1 MRCHYSLNLF
11 TRHRPGSRYPFALT
25 VAVCV
30 FVTLLPQTSLAHKA
44 PAGLDRLACVSLR
57 TLAGQ
62 GVAVTMEP
70 GADGSSIQID
80 FHRNTL
86 SSQALELVAQLQAP
100 MRLTFF
106 PGVALDD
113 AMCRQIAS
121 MRHLVSL
128 ELHKVVVTPQGL
140 VHITASRGL
149 RSLALHGLNLSNTDL
164 RAFGCL
170 GTIRRL
176 RIDSAVLSDDNWN
189 AIGTAASLQE
199 LSCEGVPLTPVA
211 WDAIRGLPA
220 LESMQV
226 GGKTVVQADIEA
238 MSQIPRL
245 REVKVQSA
253 RLTADWLE
261 PLAKLPNC
269 TSLDLSH
276 SRLDEDCLLGI
287 SKVAGLRELYLN
299 FTALR
304 GTHLDALHQL
314 RELSTLGLSDTR
326 LDDINAQKLSNCAR
340 LSCLTLSSP
349 NITDRGF
356 LALAELTD
364 LHELRVSGVQ
374 LSDSIFTTVSRL
386 DQLRELTA
394 YDIPI
399 TDDGAAQLERLQHLE
414 ELRLRYYRPPA
425 CALIGIRGMSSLG
438 RVAALRIL
446 EISGVRQTPESMVPL
461 VHLRALKTLI
471 MNDAQIDDRM
481 LRVASQLIALRELRV
496 AGSQKF
502 GDGAVDLLFEMP
514 DLEVLAVDDRG
525 LSADAMTR
533 LKKRFVV
540 DHPCGTFTITG
551 ADLGLNAEGLLY
563 IQDGTFNDA
572 SSP

>member
-1 MRCHYSLNLF
+1 MRYHYSLDLCR
-11 TRHRPGSRYPFALT
+11 RHGPESRYSFALT
-25 VAVCV
+25 VAVGV
-30 FVTLLPQTSLAHKA
+30 FVLPLVQTSLAQES
-44 PAGLDRLACVSLR
+44 PAGHDHLACENLR

-62 GVAVTMEP
+62 GVAVTMER

-121 MRHLVSL
+121 TRDLVSL
-128 ELHKVVVTPQGL
+128 QLQKVVVTPQGL
-140 VHITASRGL
+140 VHIAASRGL
-149 RSLALHGLNLSNTDL
+149 RSLTLHGLSLSNTDL
-164 RAFGCL
+164 RAIGCL
-170 GTIRRL
+170 GTMRTL
-176 RIDSAVLSDDNWN
+176 RIDHAVLSDDNWN
-189 AIGTAASLQE
+189 AIGTAGSLQE
-199 LSCEGVPLTPVA
+199 LSCEGVALTPVA
-211 WDAIRGLPA
+211 WAAIRGLPS

-226 GGKTVVQADIEA
+226 GGKTLVQTDLQA
-238 MSQIPRL
+238 MSQMPRL

-253 RLTADWLE
+253 RLTANWLT

-276 SRLDEDCLLGI
+276 SRLDEDCLLEI
-287 SKVAGLRELYLN
+287 AKVAGLRELYLN
-299 FTALR
+299 FTAVR
-304 GTHLDALHQL
+304 GTHLDALHPL

-326 LDDINAQKLSNCAR
+326 LDDMIAQKLSNFSR

-364 LHELRVSGVQ
+364 LHELRVSGGQ
-374 LSDSIFTTVSRL
+374 LSDSIFATVSRL

-425 CALIGIRGMSSLG
+425 CAPIGIRGMSSLG
-438 RVAALRIL
+438 RVATLRIL
-446 EISGVRQTPESMVPL
+446 EISGVRQTPESMAAL
-461 VHLRALKTLI
+461 VQLRALKTLI
-471 MNDAQIDDRM
+471 MNDAQIDERM
-481 LRVASQLIALRELRV
+481 LRVASQLSALRELRV

-502 GDGAVDLLFEMP
+502 GDGAVDLLLKMP

-525 LSADAMTR
+525 LSADALTR

-551 ADLGLNAEGLLY
+551 DDLGLNAEGLLD
-563 IQDGTFNDA
+563 IQDGTWIDT